1 MIKIGNIFTGTNF
14 TPKRRAIVVNKW
26 VREELK
32 LPHISQEELVNAV
45 VKMKWQTHN
54 QANYEKEVSLLEKV
68 FGKKVIDNAIA
79 DNHVTYYNLRNSIVK
94 TLITGKFN
102 KL

>member
-32 LPHISQEELVNAV
+32 MPHSSHDELVHEL
-45 VKMKWQTHN
+45 VKMKWHTNN

-68 FGKKVIDNAIA
+68 FGRKVIDNAIA